1 MSSHWSGTKKARR
14 IVSQVAICFDEISVV
29 VVKIPHAIVVVK
41 RLPLITG
48 FRQCEEYNF
57 LDNCNVFS
65 YMKNMREGARNTR
78 KIKSTLK
85 IVETYSFSIF
95 WVSSEKS
102 KKNVSIIPYVF
113 VINGHNS
120 KEGKR
125 PKRFLKSLSISEKIT
140 FWKNSVAH
148 RKFNVTIITFSSS
161 LCILFSGKKGGGAES
176 EGGL

>member
-1 MSSHWSGTKKARR
+1 M
-14 IVSQVAICFDEISVV
+14 
-29 VVKIPHAIVVVK
+29 
-41 RLPLITG
+41 
-48 FRQCEEYNF
+48 Y
-57 LDNCNVFS
+57 FS

-140 FWKNSVAH
+140 FWK
-148 RKFNVTIITFSSS
+148 
-161 LCILFSGKKGGGAES
+161 IL
-176 EGGL
+176 

>member
-1 MSSHWSGTKKARR
+1 M
-14 IVSQVAICFDEISVV
+14 
-29 VVKIPHAIVVVK
+29 
-41 RLPLITG
+41 
-48 FRQCEEYNF
+48 Y
-57 LDNCNVFS
+57 FS

-120 KEGKR
+120 KELEAK
-125 PKRFLKSLSISEKIT
+125 KVSQIIINLKKIT
-140 FWKNSVAH
+140 F
-148 RKFNVTIITFSSS
+148 
-161 LCILFSGKKGGGAES
+161 GKYF
-176 EGGL
+176 